1 MRGLVGVGVLL
12 LTVIA
17 TSCAS
22 ADEPYDPPSAPPSE
36 TSSGSTS
43 VAAVEGTFDVG
54 GHELYIRCQGSGSP
68 TVVYLHGYIFD
79 PSGGGSE
86 NAGEI
91 PGLLEDQHQVCVYD
105 RANVGQS
112 ETVEGPLTGS
122 SSVADLD
129 ALLDAAGVDGP
140 YLLVG
145 ASFGGL
151 LAYTYAATYPDDVV
165 GMVLL
170 DPNLPGFDDGPF
182 DWEATTEQLDQAVA
196 SREASKLEGE
206 EPAIPVTLIGLE
218 KPEVDFVSS
227 AEEYAAIKEKILAAQ
242 QRFLDLFPDSELVI
256 VDAPH
261 YMEPVIP
268 ERIAEEVM
276 AVADRA

>member
-1 MRGLVGVGVLL
+1 MRRLVGAVVLL
-12 LTVIA
+12 LTVVA

-22 ADEPYDPPSAPPSE
+22 ADDPSDRSSAPPTE
-36 TSSGSTS
+36 TASVSSSAGT
-43 VAAVEGTFDVG
+43 VEGTFDVG
-54 GHELYIRCQGSGSP
+54 GHELYIRCTGSGSP
-68 TVVYLHGYIFD
+68 TVLYLHGYIFD

-91 PGLLEDQHQVCVYD
+91 PGLLEDQHEVCVYD
-105 RANVGQS
+105 RANVGKS
-112 ETVEGPLTGS
+112 DTVEGPLTAS
-122 SSVADLD
+122 SSVEDLD
-129 ALLDAAGVDGP
+129 ALLDAAGIEGP
-140 YLLVG
+140 YLLIG

-151 LAYTYAATYPDDVV
+151 LAYSYAATYPDDVV

-196 SREASKLEGE
+196 SRDASKLEGQ
-206 EPAIPVTLIGLE
+206 EPAIPVTLIAPE
-218 KPEVDFVSS
+218 KPEIVVSS
-227 AEEYAAIKEKILAAQ
+227 AEEYAATKARILAAQ
-242 QRFLDLFPDSELVI
+242 RRFLDRFPEGELVI

-268 ERIAEEVM
+268 DRIADEVIG
-276 AVADRA
+276 VAGRA